1 LKRALLINVG
11 HGHLSS
17 DNHPRH
23 NVAPMD
29 LAQCAAILESA
40 GWRVELWDTVLEHEA
55 EASVIERRVQAKKP
69 DLLILRPLAHTA
81 HTTHMLGRASLS
93 CSGIRLAM
101 GPSAPHLAKD
111 LLTPLEGSGAVD
123 GVLIGEPESTLNDL
137 LPALAKGVLPEELP
151 GLQLDP
157 SIVPKGRPFIRE
169 LDELPMP
176 AQHLLVGRGY
186 QFRYPLDVHDSLRI
200 GYVLSSRGCALGCI
214 FCAPAERETFGTQYR
229 WRSPDLIVDEIARI
243 RELGGNAVY
252 FIDDFFAFSPKRVQA
267 LCERMIERGVILPWA
282 AQVRAHGLSDE
293 LLTLMRRAGCS
304 TLCFGAESGSD
315 RVLGL
320 LRKGVSV
327 DKVRDQAKR
336 IRTAGIQL
344 VGYFIVGTPGET
356 REERKDTY
364 DFIEEMAPDV
374 VQLHIFN
381 VFPGAPAM
389 ETFPELYAE
398 EGTKFT
404 GPRGRVETL
413 AELDKER
420 RTFYLRY
427 YTSPR
432 YVTRTLK
439 RRWRPL
445 LANLPQELSFAFK
458 SARFFAGMR

>member
-1 LKRALLINVG
+1 MRALLINVG

-29 LAQCAAILESA
+29 LAQCAAILEAA
-40 GWRVELWDTVLEHEA
+40 GWRVELWDTVLQHDE
-55 EASVIERRVQAKKP
+55 EASVIERRVASKAP

-81 HTTHMLGRASLS
+81 HTTQMLGRVSENHCGL
-93 CSGIRLAM
+93 RLAM

-111 LLTPLEGSGAVD
+111 LLTPLNGTAAVD
-123 GVLIGEPESTLNDL
+123 GVLIGEPESTLLEL
-137 LPALAKGVLPEELP
+137 LPHLAKGSLPKAMA

-157 SIVPKGRPFIRE
+157 VRAPKGRPFLRE
-169 LDELPMP
+169 LDDLPIP
-176 AQHLLVGRGY
+176 SQHLLVGRGY
-186 QFRYPLDVHDSLRI
+186 QFRYPLDVNGPLNI

-214 FCAPAERETFGTQYR
+214 FCAPAERETFGSQYR
-229 WRSPDLIVDEIARI
+229 WRSADNIVDEIERI

-252 FIDDFFAFSPKRVQA
+252 FIDDFFAFSPKRVA
-267 LCERMIERGVILPWA
+267 ELCERMIERDVILPWA

-293 LLTLMRRAGCS
+293 LLALMRRAGCS

-327 DKVRDQAKR
+327 EKVRDQATR
-336 IRTAGIQL
+336 IREAGIQL

-356 REERKDTY
+356 REERMATY
-364 DFIEEMAPDV
+364 EFIEEIAPDV

-389 ETFPELYAE
+389 EAFPELYAE

-404 GPRGRVETL
+404 GPRGRVSRLE
-413 AELDKER
+413 ELDEER
-420 RTFYLRY
+420 RSFYLRY

-432 YVTRTLK
+432 YVARTLK

-445 LANLPQELSFAFK
+445 MANLPDEISFALR

>member
-1 LKRALLINVG
+1 
-11 HGHLSS
+11 
-17 DNHPRH
+17 
-23 NVAPMD
+23 MD

>member
-1 LKRALLINVG
+1 MRALLINVG

-29 LAQCAAILESA
+29 LAQCAAILERA
-40 GWRVELWDTVLEHEA
+40 GWRVELWDTVLEHDE
-55 EASVIERRVQAKKP
+55 EGPVIERRVQAKQP

-81 HTTHMLGRASLS
+81 HTTQMLGRASREHCGL
-93 CSGIRLAM
+93 RLAM
-101 GPSAPHLAKD
+101 GPSAPHLAND
-111 LLTPLEGSGAVD
+111 LLTPLNDSTAVD
-123 GVLIGEPESTLNDL
+123 GVLIGEPESTLLEL
-137 LPALAKGVLPEELP
+137 LPDLAKRALPDELP
-151 GLQLDP
+151 GLQLAP
-157 SIVPKGRPFIRE
+157 SMVPKGRPFIRD
-169 LDELPMP
+169 LDALPMP
-176 AQHLLVGRGY
+176 SQHLLVGRGY
-186 QFRYPLDVHDSLRI
+186 QFRYPLDVHGSLNI

-229 WRSPDLIVDEIARI
+229 WRSPDLIVDELERI

-252 FIDDFFAFSPKRVQA
+252 FIDDFFAFSPKRVAA
-267 LCERMIERGVILPWA
+267 LCERLIERDVIIPWA

-293 LLTLMRRAGCS
+293 LLELMRRAGCS

-327 DKVRDQAKR
+327 EKVRDQAAR
-336 IRTAGIQL
+336 IRAAGIQL

-356 REERKDTY
+356 KEERQDTY
-364 DFIEEMAPDV
+364 DFIEEIAPDV

-389 ETFPELYAE
+389 DAFPELYAE

-404 GPRGRVETL
+404 GPRGRVTQLE
-413 AELDKER
+413 ELDKER
-420 RTFYLRY
+420 RAFYLRY

-432 YVTRTLK
+432 YVARTLK

-445 LANLPQELSFAFK
+445 ISNLPDELSFAFR
-458 SARFFAGMR
+458 SARFFAGIR